1 MAGARRSRCPVS
13 CTLDVLGDRWS
24 LLVVRDLLR
33 GKHRFGEFTAS
44 AEGIPTNIL
53 AERLRRLKTKGII
66 RSRRYTGAPP
76 RVEYHLTA
84 KGEALRP
91 IVRAMVD
98 WGVQHAGGAVPPGF
112 VVTPSGVV
120 PAPPADGR

>member
-33 GKHRFGEFTAS
+33 DKHRFGEFTA
-44 AEGIPTNIL
+44 L

-66 RSRRYTGAPP
+66 RSRRYSGAPP

-98 WGVQHAGGAVPPGF
+98 WGVQYAGGAVPPGF
-112 VVTPSGVV
+112 VVTLSGVV
-120 PAPPADGR
+120 PAPPADVR